1 MLKYFMVFGWRYKL
15 TMWLLK
21 GPIFTLVKLLL
32 ASRVTKK
39 IKTRFTK
46 K

>member
-1 MLKYFMVFGWRYKL
+1 MIFGWRYKL

-21 GPIFTLVKLLL
+21 GPVFSLIKLFL
-32 ASRVTKK
+32 ANRL
-39 IKTRFTK
+39 IKSIKSKFTK